1 MLLARTGFLE
11 KAGRGGNEMAS
22 AFSVA
27 AAVTGVI
34 GIAVPAIKFGVD
46 LIFRLF

>member
-1 MLLARTGFLE
+1 
-11 KAGRGGNEMAS
+11 MAS
-22 AFSVA
+22 ACSLA

-34 GIAVPAIKFGVD
+34 AVAVPLVKVGVD